1 MLILAAGSD
10 AASRPLRTIVPLAL
24 LLLAAFALAC
34 GGDDGGGGDAS
45 ASAETVQYF
54 DEFREANMQ
63 YRSRVQ
69 APLDPSVTVAEGQD
83 EGTAENLRFF
93 AVQVPALEE
102 GADSIRASSV
112 PDELAELHDQHLRAL
127 DEFIEITRGVQTRLV
142 ELAERNLGIG
152 GLANDPEYGI
162 ARYDAYGQRV
172 TDACLTLQSYA
183 RAQGIEESLRCSG
196 SIGEMLEDEDE
207 SLVLDPASCDAPAF
221 FDAVPRTS
229 TFVQFVNESS
239 DTINV
244 YETRG
249 TRILLLTI
257 QPGDAGQRGAEPGTL
272 FTIESASGECMGKY
286 SAEFP
291 PRRVIIRDR

>member
-1 MLILAAGSD
+1 MLILAAGSG

-112 PDELAELHDQHLRAL
+112 PDELAELHDQHLMAL

-142 ELAERNLGIG
+142 ELAERDLGIG
-152 GLANDPEYGI
+152 VLANDPEYGI

-196 SIGEMLEDEDE
+196 SLGEMLEDEDE

-221 FDAVPRTS
+221 FDAVPGTS

-272 FTIESASGECMGKY
+272 FTIESASGQCMGKY